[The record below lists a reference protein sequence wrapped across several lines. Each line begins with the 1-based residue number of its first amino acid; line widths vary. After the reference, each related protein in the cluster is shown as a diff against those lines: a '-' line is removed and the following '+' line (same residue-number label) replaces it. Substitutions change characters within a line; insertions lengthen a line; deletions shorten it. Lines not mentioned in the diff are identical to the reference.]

1 MDLRVERTRRNI
13 VNAFISLRAKKPIE
27 KITVKELA
35 EIAEINKA
43 TFYLHYKDIYDLSEK
58 IEMDII
64 DRLFESIGDPEL
76 VIYETKRFTKE
87 LFGVFYNNQ
96 SLIKV
101 IFSGSRTDI
110 LINTIEKRIREYIF
124 TLHPELTE
132 DAYLNIMLTY
142 TIRGS
147 YYAFNEHIKKFGLDD
162 LLDIISTAS
171 VWMNQF
177 RERGEQSNG

>member
-13 VNAFISLRAKKPIE
+13 MNAFISLRGKKPIE

-43 TFYLHYKDIYDLSEK
+43 TFYLHYRDIYDLAEK
-58 IEMDII
+58 IETDII
-64 DRLFESIGDPEL
+64 DRLFRSIGDPEL

-87 LFGVFYNNQ
+87 LFRLFYNNRA
-96 SLIKV
+96 LIEV

-110 LINTIEKRIREYIF
+110 LINTVEMRIRKYIF
-124 TLHPELTE
+124 TLHPELKD
-132 DAYLNIMLTY
+132 DAYLNTMLTY

-147 YYAFNEHIKKFGLDD
+147 YYAYNEHVKKFGPDEV
-162 LLDIISTAS
+162 LDIISTAAE
-171 VWMNQF
+171 WMND
-177 RERGEQSNG
+177 RKYKRTIR